1 MIFLGGETYSRW
13 KRISRLFSLKMKIF
27 TWVKQY
33 TRPGIGR
40 IKIYRQN
47 NVFQAHKCLPVF
59 NCVPEVETVVVDSRK
74 ERRPMWRPET
84 VRGHHPRYVKQQQQ
98 QHSNRH
104 AYKQRYSRNIST
116 AGIKSI
122 NEWIFRRIDSPPS
135 AEPGRRIRIAGPW
148 PAQPKSSGDVL
159 ASHVQRLEF
168 VAGIGRDGVARRP
181 KQIVRQR
188 SVGRIFETGRR
199 EPDRLRRFLFSI
211 KNRLHFVF

>member
-1 MIFLGGETYSRW
+1 MLCCVGVCWSLRHSIPLQYCVNILSDETVSGGSVFFFKGYVIQQLQFQVQFLLHTLLPNKMIFLGGETYRRW

-122 NEWIFRRIDSPPS
+122 NE
-135 AEPGRRIRIAGPW
+135 
-148 PAQPKSSGDVL
+148 
-159 ASHVQRLEF
+159 
-168 VAGIGRDGVARRP
+168 
-181 KQIVRQR
+181 
-188 SVGRIFETGRR
+188 
-199 EPDRLRRFLFSI
+199 
-211 KNRLHFVF
+211 